1 MKKRVCFITFLLCL
15 SMVGCSAN
23 ENNKE
28 NMSETTDKKIS
39 IEESNE
45 TGQVDIK
52 GTITEHVTAD
62 TKMQIPEK
70 TFATYSTEFKTFDKE
85 KLASLFWPDSSKEE
99 IYVEEYDDKSSA
111 MTFEGETV
119 AVELGTMM
127 YRRNDD
133 IRYLSDIA
141 FYGEEVNLLQEKDL
155 AFMTTGQA
163 VQNVEAFLS
172 ELDLG
177 MDFGEKKVFALTKED
192 MSGIQDR
199 MKADEHFESFYESG
213 KFQERTFNTEDEFYF
228 IKYTFS
234 LNGLPILGAEDPDIQ
249 MTGGIERG
257 ELAWPMEATVLFS
270 NSGICEINL
279 MGVVDQLEKQSENKE
294 VIQFDGIEKALVKK
308 FGDVILSQEYNLS
321 KIWLEYFPKIK
332 EDSFEEVE
340 LIPVW
345 CCEFDINGEEVDY
358 ALRFHAFTGEEIS

>member
-1 MKKRVCFITFLLCL
+1 MKKRVCFITVLLCL
-15 SMVGCSAN
+15 SMAGCSAN
-23 ENNKE
+23 EKKE

-52 GTITEHVTAD
+52 GTITEHVTAN
-62 TKMQIPEK
+62 TKMKIPEK
-70 TFATYSTEFKTFDKE
+70 TFSTYSTELKNFDKE
-85 KLASLFWPDSSKEE
+85 KIASLFWPESSKEE
-99 IYVEEYDDKSSA
+99 IYIEEYEDKSSA
-111 MTFEGETV
+111 MTFGGETV
-119 AVELGTMM
+119 ALGTGSML
-127 YRRNDD
+127 YYKSDS
-133 IRYLSDIA
+133 IRYLSNLA
-141 FYGEEVNLLQEKDL
+141 SYGEEKNLLEEKDL
-155 AFMTTGQA
+155 AFMTAEQA
-163 VQNVEAFLS
+163 VQNAEAFLS
-172 ELDLG
+172 EMDLG
-177 MDFGEKKVFALTKED
+177 VDFGETKVFALTKED
-192 MSGIQDR
+192 MSGIQDM
-199 MKADEHFESFYESG
+199 MKADEHLGGFYESG

-234 LNGLPILGAEDPDIQ
+234 LDGLPILGAEDPDIQ
-249 MTGGIERG
+249 MTGGMERG
-257 ELAWPMEATVLFS
+257 TLAHNMETTVLFS

-279 MGVVDQLEKQSENKE
+279 KGILSKLEKQSENKE

-345 CCEFDINGEEVDY
+345 CCVFDINGEKVDY

>member
-1 MKKRVCFITFLLCL
+1 MKNRVCFITFLLCL

-23 ENNKE
+23 ENKE

-39 IEESNE
+39 IEESDE

-62 TKMQIPEK
+62 TKMKIPEK
-70 TFATYSTEFKTFDKE
+70 TFATYSTELKKFDKE
-85 KLASLFWPDSSKEE
+85 KIASLFWPESSKEE
-99 IYVEEYDDKSSA
+99 IYLEEYEDKSSA
-111 MTFEGETV
+111 MTFQDETV
-119 AVELGTMM
+119 ALSPGAVM
-127 YRRNDD
+127 YHKSDS
-133 IRYLSDIA
+133 IKYLSDIA
-141 FYGEEVNLLQEKDL
+141 FYGEEVNILQEKDL
-155 AFMTTGQA
+155 AFMTAEQA

-177 MDFGEKKVFALTKED
+177 VDFGEKKVFALTKED
-192 MSGIQDR
+192 LSGIQDM

-213 KFQERTFNTEDEFYF
+213 NFQERTFNTEDEFYF

-234 LNGLPILGAEDPDIQ
+234 FDGLPILGAEDPTVR
-249 MTGGIERG
+249 MTGGMERG
-257 ELAWPMEATVLFS
+257 ILAQNMEATVLFS
-270 NSGICEINL
+270 NSGICEMSL
-279 MGVVDQLEKQSENKE
+279 MGIVDQLEKQSENKE

>member
-1 MKKRVCFITFLLCL
+1 MKKRVCFITVLLCL
-15 SMVGCSAN
+15 GMVGCSTN
-23 ENNKE
+23 ENKE
-28 NMSETTDKKIS
+28 KMSETIDKKIS
-39 IEESNE
+39 IEETNE

-52 GTITEHVTAD
+52 GTITEHVTVN
-62 TKMQIPEK
+62 TKMEIPEK
-70 TFATYSTEFKTFDKE
+70 TFATYSTELKTFDKE
-85 KLASLFWPDSSKEE
+85 KLASLFWSKSSKEE
-99 IYVEEYDDKSSA
+99 IYVEEYEDKSLA
-111 MTFEGETV
+111 MTFGDETV
-119 AVELGTMM
+119 ALGTGSML
-127 YRRNDD
+127 YRKSDD

-141 FYGEEVNLLQEKDL
+141 FFGEEGNLLEEKDL
-155 AFMTTGQA
+155 AFMTAEQA
-163 VQNVEAFLS
+163 VQNVEVFLS

-177 MDFGEKKVFALTKED
+177 VDFGEEKVFALTKED
-192 MSGIQDR
+192 MSDIQDM
-199 MKADEHFESFYESG
+199 MKADEHLGGFYESG
-213 KFQERTFNTEDEFYF
+213 KFQERIFNTEDEFYF

-234 LNGLPILGAEDPDIQ
+234 FEGLPILGAEDPAIR
-249 MTGGIERG
+249 MTGGMEKG
-257 ELAWPMEATVLFS
+257 QLAQNMEATILFS

-279 MGVVDQLEKQSENKE
+279 QGILSELEKQSENKE
-294 VIQFDGIEKALVKK
+294 VIQFDEIEKALVKK

>member
-1 MKKRVCFITFLLCL
+1 MKKRVCFITVLLCL

-23 ENNKE
+23 EKKE
-28 NMSETTDKKIS
+28 NMSETADKKIS

-52 GTITEHVTAD
+52 GTITEHVTAN
-62 TKMQIPEK
+62 TKMEIPEK
-70 TFATYSTEFKTFDKE
+70 TFATYSTELKTFDKE
-85 KLASLFWPDSSKEE
+85 KLASLFWPESSKEE
-99 IYVEEYDDKSSA
+99 IYLEEYEDKSLA
-111 MTFEGETV
+111 MTFQDETV
-119 AVELGTMM
+119 ALGTGSIM
-127 YRRNDD
+127 YRKSDD

-141 FYGEEVNLLQEKDL
+141 FYGEEENLLEEKDL
-155 AFMTTGQA
+155 AFMTAEQA
-163 VQNVEAFLS
+163 VQNVEAFLF

-177 MDFGEKKVFALTKED
+177 VDFGEKKVFALKKED
-192 MSGIQDR
+192 MSGIQDM
-199 MKADEHFESFYESG
+199 MKADEHLGGFYESG
-213 KFQERTFNTEDEFYF
+213 KFQERTFDTEDEFYF

-234 LNGLPILGAEDPDIQ
+234 LDGLPILGAEDPSIR
-249 MTGGIERG
+249 MTGGMERG
-257 ELAWPMEATVLFS
+257 QLAQNMEATVLFS

-279 MGVVDQLEKQSENKE
+279 QGILSELEKQSENKE

-345 CCEFDINGEEVDY
+345 CCVFDINGEKVDY